1 MGANKL
7 ALFDVNN
14 YLTIDALEDGLTII
28 FPQDLEYGIDGLGW
42 QRLPAGKSS
51 PPIKKGQT
59 ISFKAE
65 LVPTGLYGIGSFL
78 IDKKCNLLGN
88 VMSILASNELIANCF
103 EGLFEDCITI
113 CSVSEGF
120 LPATTLADD
129 CYVRM
134 FHGCTSLVNAP
145 DLPATTLASFCYYE
159 MFHGCTSLVN
169 APELP
174 AIYLKSRCYEYMFY
188 GCSKVSYIKA
198 MFTTHIN
205 ATDFT
210 KNWVYGVAST
220 GTFVKNKNAT
230 WNMKGVSG
238 VPSGW
243 TIQKV

>member
-14 YLTIDALEDGLTII
+14 YLTIDALEDGLTIL

-65 LVPTGLYGIGSFL
+65 LVPTGSDGIGSFF

-103 EGLFEDCITI
+103 YRLFEDCITI

-120 LPATTLADD
+120 LPATTLAIS
-129 CYVRM
+129 CYARM
-134 FHGCTSLVNAP
+134 F
-145 DLPATTLASFCYYE
+145 Y
-159 MFHGCTSLVN
+159 GCTSLVN

-174 AIYLKSRCYEYMFY
+174 AIYLKNWCYEYMFY

-198 MFTTHIN
+198 MFTTNIN
-205 ATDFT
+205 ATNYT
-210 KNWVYGVAST
+210 KNWVSGVAST

-230 WNMKGVSG
+230 WNVTGVNG